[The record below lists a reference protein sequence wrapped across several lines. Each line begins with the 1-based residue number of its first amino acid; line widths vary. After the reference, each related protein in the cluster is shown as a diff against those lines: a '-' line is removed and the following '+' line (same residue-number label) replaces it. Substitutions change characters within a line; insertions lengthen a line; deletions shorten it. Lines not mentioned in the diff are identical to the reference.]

1 LIAVIIVTD
10 EAPARNGFRCL
21 SDLVVGMIPVLSAPM
36 RFYAATAMICHDY
49 NAAMAM
55 MHVETIK
62 MMCYNEQVGFPAGF
76 AAESAIG
83 FAKGSTIYGSVHEMP

>member
-1 LIAVIIVTD
+1 
-10 EAPARNGFRCL
+10 
-21 SDLVVGMIPVLSAPM
+21 
-36 RFYAATAMICHDY
+36 MICHDY

-55 MHVETIK
+55 MHVETRK